1 MSSSCPITKICPI
14 SRAEILFVI
23 GISLL
28 AAALRCWDLSAIAV
42 EHFDEGV
49 YASNLWFTAD
59 EGYRYPDRHLYA
71 PPLLPSL
78 IEWSL
83 LIFGQAS
90 WVPALPSLVA
100 GICTIPLIWW
110 MGRKLGGPLCG
121 LSAAIL
127 LATNDVH
134 ILYSRT
140 ALTEAVLCFFML
152 LSVSLAHCTCLE
164 QNAEAQFSKRSI
176 MRALLSGMMAG
187 LAWLTKY
194 NGWLSLAVIISGS
207 AGWALFSRMLF
218 RQWKWLILHW
228 LIIVA
233 VALTVWL
240 PYMLSLNQYGGYS
253 AVAAN
258 HRQYFGGLNVWLPT
272 LQRQVFNQWALSSWT
287 TMCGLLYVG
296 CLAVFRSSFAKW
308 IPNITSKMISPSGC
322 WLLAS
327 WCIGLTVAIPLYHP
341 YPRLVVPWWIG
352 ICLLGGLI
360 ATKLPVGRASSLS
373 HQQTDKQTGFQSA
386 LPVIG
391 LIILSLLTFI
401 GPIMQAPAWEN
412 RTELRTIAVNDVQQ
426 AGELAEQ
433 AGFRENK
440 VIFYVYGEPAI
451 FYHISAQNRL
461 VGPIGHLDFALPQ
474 ARNSN
479 VPIFLITGP
488 HAEQSKLFH
497 EQWQKLGNE
506 FELIKTDEALP
517 SRLVQLNNENSLQQ
531 SEPDSYRLYQLN
543 PP

>member
-1 MSSSCPITKICPI
+1 M
-14 SRAEILFVI
+14 I

-28 AAALRCWDLSAIAV
+28 AMLLRCWDLSAIAV

-71 PPLLPSL
+71 PPLLPTL

-164 QNAEAQFSKRSI
+164 QNAEARFSKRSI
-176 MRALLSGMMAG
+176 MLALLSGLMAG

-207 AGWALFSRMLF
+207 TGWALFSRLPL

-228 LIIVA
+228 LLIVG
-233 VALTVWL
+233 VAFFLWL
-240 PYMLSLNQYGGYS
+240 PYMISLDEFGGYS

-258 HRQYFGGLNVWLPT
+258 HRQYFGGLGEWLPA
-272 LQRQVFNQWALSSWT
+272 LQWQIFNQYELSSWT
-287 TMCGLLYVG
+287 SIAGLLCVG
-296 CLAVFRSSFAKW
+296 FLTWNRSALVRI
-308 IPNITSKMISPSGC
+308 IPAINTKMISPSGC

-327 WCIGLTVAIPLYHP
+327 WCIGLSVAIPLYHA

-352 ICLLGGLI
+352 ICLLGGLM
-360 ATKLPVGRASSLS
+360 AAKLPVVQASSLS
-373 HQQTDKQTGFQSA
+373 NLQTEKQTGWKPV
-386 LPVIG
+386 LPYFG
-391 LIILSLLTFI
+391 FIILSLLTLS

-412 RTELRTIAVNDVQQ
+412 RTELKSIAEKDVQR
-426 AGELAEQ
+426 AGVIAQL
-433 AGFRENK
+433 AGFRENE

-461 VGPIGHLDFALPQ
+461 VGPIGHLDFALPA
-474 ARNSN
+474 ARNTK
-479 VPIFLITGP
+479 VPTFLITGP
-488 HAEQSKLFH
+488 HAEESSLFH
-497 EQWQKLGNE
+497 EQWEKLGNE
-506 FELIKTDEALP
+506 FELIKTEQAP
-517 SRLVQLNNENSLQQ
+517 SSRFVQLNNEKVIQQ
-531 SEPDSYRLYQLN
+531 SEPDSYRLYQLKSL
-543 PP
+543 

>member
-1 MSSSCPITKICPI
+1 MSSSCPITNISPL

-28 AAALRCWDLSAIAV
+28 AIALRCWDLSAIAV

-71 PPLLPSL
+71 PPLLPTL

-90 WVPALPSLVA
+90 WVPALPSLIA
-100 GICTIPLIWW
+100 GVCTIPLIWW

-140 ALTEAVLCFFML
+140 ALTESLLCFFML

-164 QNAEAQFSKRSI
+164 QNAEARLSKRSI
-176 MRALLSGMMAG
+176 MLALLSGLMAG

-207 AGWALFSRMLF
+207 GGWALFSRMPI

-233 VALTVWL
+233 VALALWL
-240 PYMLSLNQYGGYS
+240 PYMISLDEFGGYS

-258 HRQYFGGLNVWLPT
+258 HRQYFGGLGEWLPA
-272 LQRQVFNQWALSSWT
+272 LQRQVFNQYELSSWT
-287 TMCGLLYVG
+287 SIAGLFCVG
-296 CLAVFRSSFAKW
+296 FLAWNRSALERI
-308 IPNITSKMISPSGC
+308 IPTIKTKMISPSGC

-341 YPRLVVPWWIG
+341 YPRLMVPWWIG
-352 ICLLGGLI
+352 ICLLLGLI
-360 ATKLPVGRASSLS
+360 ASKLPLGQASSLS
-373 HQQTDKQTGFQSA
+373 RQQSEKQTGWKPV
-386 LPVIG
+386 LPVAG
-391 LIILSLLTFI
+391 MVFLILLTFM
-401 GPIMQAPAWEN
+401 GPIVQAPPWEN
-412 RTELRTIAVNDVQQ
+412 RTKLRTIAVNDVQQ
-426 AGELAEQ
+426 AGEIAKL
-433 AGFRENK
+433 AGFRENE

-461 VGPIGHLDFALPQ
+461 VGPIGHLDFALPA
-474 ARNSN
+474 ARNSK
-479 VPIFLITGP
+479 VPTFLITGP
-488 HAEQSKLFH
+488 HAEQSNLFH
-497 EQWQKLGNE
+497 KQWEKLGNE
-506 FELIKTDEALP
+506 FELIKTEQAIP
-517 SRLVQLNNENSLQQ
+517 SRLVQLNNENSMQL
-531 SEPDSYRLYQLN
+531 SDPGSYRLYQLK
-543 PP
+543 PL